1 MEGTEIQYNLTQT
14 IIIIIVVTLI
24 LLLILR
30 LLKYIFP
37 LLPRKERTREW
48 IKKNFVY
55 TESIIWMIYIAII
68 IPYLHKTNIIF
79 EIIAVSIIL
88 IAIILIGYYF
98 GRDFFAGIVFKCA
111 YKIKEG
117 DFIQYKDT
125 VGKVKKLGMQN
136 IEMESDDN
144 RLIFIPYTSAKRGIL
159 SKIFNNEQSLTC
171 TFSFTIN
178 SPTVSK
184 ETISSI
190 KTYLLSHPS
199 VSTQYEP
206 IIKFNQDEKMNT
218 LVTVSFTTLDESMDD
233 TIIENVKNKFK

>member
-55 TESIIWMIYIAII
+55 AESFIWMIYLAII
-68 IPYLHKTNIIF
+68 IPYLHNTNIIF

-88 IAIILIGYYF
+88 IVILLIGYYF
-98 GRDFFAGIVFKCA
+98 GRDFFAGIVFKFA

-125 VGKVKKLGMQN
+125 VGKVKKLGMQ
-136 IEMESDDN
+136 IVVSTVAIVVVVIAVM
-144 RLIFIPYTSAKRGIL
+144 L
-159 SKIFNNEQSLTC
+159 
-171 TFSFTIN
+171 
-178 SPTVSK
+178 TVSV
-184 ETISSI
+184 ISFRNYNDSI
-190 KTYLLSHPS
+190 MLERAK
-199 VSTQYEP
+199 VEP
-206 IIKFNQDEKMNT
+206 RP
-218 LVTVSFTTLDESMDD
+218 
-233 TIIENVKNKFK
+233 